1 MAARNPVGRVGAG
14 SRHRFQLLVSL
25 CLLGVAVWFLFSALE
40 REIRR
45 AEQESAR
52 LVLNQLRGALVVK
65 GAEIRLTEG
74 TDFRGWAGSNPFLWL
89 DPPPTR
95 YAGECDRLPQP
106 GQWCYRPS
114 GRTPGEMDTNGK
126 RGQLIFLPRQPITL
140 GERQGS
146 REAVLRWIVGVE
158 FTDRNG
164 NGRLDD
170 NDRQTGLWLQP
181 VENDHQR
188 NTQDASG
195 RPEL

>member
-1 MAARNPVGRVGAG
+1 MAARNPVGRVGAE

-40 REIRR
+40 REVRR

-52 LVLNQLRGALVVK
+52 LVLNHLRAALVVK

-74 TDFRGWAGSNPFLWL
+74 TDFRDWAGSNPFLWL
-89 DPPPTR
+89 APPPTS
-95 YAGECDRLPQP
+95 YAGECDELPQP
-106 GQWCYRPS
+106 GQWCYRTGS
-114 GRTPGEMDTNGK
+114 RTPDTVDTNGK
-126 RGQLIFLPRQPITL
+126 RGQLIFLPRQPITM

-146 REAVLRWIVGVE
+146 REAALRWVVGVE
-158 FTDRNG
+158 FTDRNR

-170 NDRQTGLWLQP
+170 SDHQTGLRLRP
-181 VENDHQR
+181 VENDRQR